1 MGLGNPGP
9 EHLLTRH
16 NAGFWFVDA
25 LVNKLSLNLSV
36 DKKFQSEIC
45 RYQSDNIDCWI
56 CKPQT
61 YMNESGTSVQSLL
74 AYYKIPIEQM
84 LVIHDEI
91 DLDVGTIRFKSGG
104 GHGGNNGI
112 RDIITKTGNNNF
124 NRLRIGIGHPG
135 DPNQVSSYVLGRP
148 NRDDED
154 KIIHSIV
161 SVIDN
166 TDLLFS
172 GQIQKLMNQFN
183 KRKPAAESE

>member
-1 MGLGNPGP
+1 
-9 EHLLTRH
+9 
-16 NAGFWFVDA
+16 
-25 LVNKLSLNLSV
+25 
-36 DKKFQSEIC
+36 
-45 RYQSDNIDCWI
+45 
-56 CKPQT
+56 
-61 YMNESGTSVQSLL
+61 MNESGTSVQSLL
-74 AYYKIPIEQM
+74 SYYKIPIEQM

-91 DLDVGTIRFKSGG
+91 DLDVGNIRFKSGG

-135 DPNQVSSYVLGRP
+135 DPNQVSSYVLGRA

-154 KIIHSIV
+154 KIIHSIA

-183 KRKPAAESE
+183 KKKPAAESE